1 MATSTLVRNKVKGDL
16 LARRAKNLDP
26 CRFSYKFQGEG
37 HSGFGLDVVIGGTDL
52 AVDEQKMSVIFPYA
66 DGNARDGVGDL
77 LEVGGIDVAR
87 HKINSVILFD
97 HAKQVVLPIGMSNPY
112 DGKKYDRSIYLN
124 EIDPMNRT
132 AKVQAY
138 FYQGKGIPGV
148 DRKKDYDH
156 SLFCDQTFDMVCK
169 GLLLGGSIGYQIKS
183 AQQMSPD
190 YSTGVPQGLHLLSVL
205 MLEASLVVLPAN
217 MDTVMKTLAM
227 PKVCGKRL
235 SPYLVKSLQAYAPP
249 KRARMFVPGAT
260 KTAEVP
266 LDNLP
271 KTKIPPSRWKPG
283 LGAIK
288 DIRAKYSKKLNDP
301 PAKAENPRARYA
313 TRANANP
320 STPGYTG
327 TREDTLGRIQCYSH
341 GHHIPCG
348 RSNYR
353 NVRTKRS
360 SFTPGDI
367 VHPRSTLFV
376 QIDGKPTE
384 EMFAAAGDGL
394 LVTKVYEKIDMIEV
408 KRKDSEKG
416 AYLMPLFQ
424 EYSIKDDAE
433 ERSRAAKESKV
444 PKAHNKKSL
453 KTTPKEFVGDLNW
466 LKEEEKESEH
476 KKGLKNLRKK
486 YRSIKKLRRRVKR
499 SIPGHGMMHVAHRDL
514 HLVKQRATEKDL
526 AFKYVGGKGKYAKI
540 RLTGHD
546 SAIDDIAKEF
556 GHSLKLD

>member
-1 MATSTLVRNKVKGDL
+1 MATKVLSQRKVKEDFFLKRGKDL
-16 LARRAKNLDP
+16 DRSI
-26 CRFSYKFQGEG
+26 FSYKFNDGAG
-37 HSGFGLDVVIGGTDL
+37 SGFGLDVTFGQELQFDQQ
-52 AVDEQKMSVIFPYA
+52 AMSAWIPYA
-66 DGNARDGVGDL
+66 DGNNRDGVGDL
-77 LEVGGIDVAR
+77 LEVGGIDVSR
-87 HKINSVILFD
+87 HKINPVCLLD
-97 HAKQVVLPIGMSNPY
+97 HGKQVVLPIGMACPY
-112 DGKKYDRSIYLN
+112 DGKQYNRSVYLN
-124 EIDPMNRT
+124 EIDQINRT
-132 AKVQAY
+132 AKVNCA
-138 FYQGKGIPGV
+138 FYQGKGISGV
-148 DRKKDYDH
+148 DRKNDYEH
-156 SLFCDQTFDMVCK
+156 AILSEQLFDMVVK

-249 KRARMFVPGAT
+249 KKARMFVPGAT
-260 KTAEVP
+260 TKAELP
-266 LDNLP
+266 LDNIP

-301 PAKAENPRARYA
+301 PAKPQNPRERYA
-313 TRANANP
+313 TRASANP

-341 GHHIPCG
+341 GNHVPCG

-376 QIDGKPTE
+376 QVDGKPTE

-394 LVTKVYEKIDMIEV
+394 LVTKVYEKLDMIEV

-433 ERSRAAKESKV
+433 ERSRAAREAKV
-444 PKAHNKKSL
+444 PRGHDKKSL
-453 KTTPKEFVGDLNW
+453 KTTSKEFVGDLNW
-466 LKEEEKESEH
+466 LKEEEKENEH
-476 KKGLKNLRKK
+476 RGIKDLRKK
-486 YRSIKKLRRRVKR
+486 YRVVKKLRRRMKR
-499 SIPGHGMMHVAHRDL
+499 SVPGHGMMHVAHRDL
-514 HLVKQRATEKDL
+514 HLVKQRASEKDL
-526 AFKYVGGKGKYAKI
+526 EFKYVGGRGKYAKI
-540 RLTGHD
+540 KLTGHD